1 MTKAESKSVWET
13 LSAVN
18 VNDHKEDKNGLSY
31 LSWAWAWGE
40 VKNNYPDATYE
51 VHDNIIYP
59 DSTVEVRV
67 SVTVADQTHLMW
79 LPVMDY
85 RNKAIVGPTSR
96 DISDARMRCFAKAI
110 AMHGLGH
117 YIYAGEDIPQ
127 SATEARQGDISK
139 KDEAPQP
146 KAKTATPAPSKEDY
160 HSTPDVVSVEGE
172 EGSHKTGGWDMVTQ
186 AFIKF
191 LPIHTTEETVRQF
204 WSANKDAL
212 QQLKEARPDDY
223 EEVVDAFKKRN
234 AELKGEAA

>member
-1 MTKAESKSVWET
+1 MAKAENKSVWET

-18 VNDHKEDKNGLSY
+18 VNDHAEKKNNLTY

-40 VKNNYPDATYE
+40 VKNNYPDASYE
-51 VHDNIIYP
+51 VHDNIVYP

-67 SVTVADQTHLMW
+67 SVTVKDQTHMMW

-127 SATEARQGDISK
+127 TTGEARQSAEEK
-139 KDEAPQP
+139 APVP
-146 KAKTATPAPSKEDY
+146 TPAKAHKPDPVAVAEANAP
-160 HSTPDVVSVEGE
+160 TPDVASAEDE
-172 EGSHKTGGWDMVTQ
+172 NDIRPTSGWDMVTSV
-186 AFIKF
+186 FTEF
-191 LPIHTTEETVRQF
+191 LPLHKTEDTLRQF
-204 WSANKDAL
+204 WFKNSSVLK
-212 QQLKEARPDDY
+212 QLKEARPDDY
-223 EEVVDAFKKRN
+223 EEVFTAFKKRT

>member
-1 MTKAESKSVWET
+1 MAKADNKSVWET

-85 RNKAIVGPTSR
+85 RNKAISGPTSR

-127 SATEARQGDISK
+127 SASEARQEEATK
-139 KDEAPQP
+139 KPAPAKQ
-146 KAKTATPAPSKEDY
+146 KAKDASPAPSKEDY
-160 HSTPDVVSVEGE
+160 HATPDVVTVEGDE
-172 EGSHKTGGWDMVTQ
+172 DKHKTGDWEMVTQ

-191 LPIHTTEETVRQF
+191 LPIHKTEETVRQF

-212 QQLKEARPDDY
+212 QQLKGARPDDY
-223 EEVVDAFKKRN
+223 DEVVEAFKKRN